1 MSSARRIWNSV
12 LGLGAAAVVLMV
24 GIVAICTMVY
34 ITDGESEQ
42 RYCLFAEPQAVGML
56 WLNSNN
62 RSFKWFI
69 QYTTDEIHKIWI
81 SGPLPSSGIYL
92 QLCGTPTPYACDASQ
107 PNVINGELVDALKP
121 QINAIRAQPVLY
133 KLVFSTLSNLTVSM
147 PLGTICGTAN

>member
-1 MSSARRIWNSV
+1 MSSARRIWNNV
-12 LGLGAAAVVLMV
+12 LALGAAAVVLMV
-24 GIVAICTMVY
+24 GIVAIVTNVAV
-34 ITDGESEQ
+34 TNGESEQ

-62 RSFKWFI
+62 RSIKWFI
-69 QYTTDEIHKIWI
+69 QYTTDEIYKIWI
-81 SGPLPSSGIYL
+81 TGPTSSTTLI

-107 PNVINGELVDALKP
+107 PNVINGELVDNLKP

-147 PLGTICGTAN
+147 PLGMICGTAN

>member
-1 MSSARRIWNSV
+1 MSSARRIWNNV
-12 LGLGAAAVVLMV
+12 LALGAAAVVLMV
-24 GIVAICTMVY
+24 GIVAIVTNVAV
-34 ITDGESEQ
+34 TNGESEQ

-62 RSFKWFI
+62 RSIKWFI
-69 QYTTDEIHKIWI
+69 QYTTDEIYKIWI
-81 SGPLPSSGIYL
+81 SGPTGVLI

-107 PNVINGELVDALKP
+107 PNVINGELVDNLKP

-147 PLGTICGTAN
+147 PLGIICGTAN